1 MLNIYVAN
9 NERFIFFGDIHGLFK
24 EFVFFLINQCQI
36 ENINIVICGDFGVG
50 FYKINFY
57 KTLFQ
62 KLNRKLTKKNI
73 HIYAFRGN
81 HDDPE
86 YFSDG
91 GLKTI
96 VLDGVT
102 NIHLIDD
109 YDFIVNDNNTIL
121 CIGGARSVDKT
132 DRHKWDKK
140 LQKEVY
146 DGWWEGEMIK
156 DIPEGFNEFI
166 AENNINIDI
175 VCSHSSPD
183 FCEPLSKSGL
193 EFWAKHD
200 ETVIEDCDKERA
212 LLTSIYNKLKETN
225 NIQYWFY
232 GHFHAHYYLIKDDV
246 VFRGLNMF
254 DGVYKTDYYIL
265 GDGSAFS

>member
-1 MLNIYVAN
+1 MLKIYVAN

-62 KLNRKLTKKNI
+62 KLNRKLAKKNI

-132 DRHKWDKK
+132 DRYKWDKK

-146 DGWWEGEMIK
+146 DGWWEGEIIK
-156 DIPEGFNEFI
+156 DIPVGFNKFVTD
-166 AENNINIDI
+166 NNIKINII
-175 VCSHSSPD
+175 CSHSAPH
-183 FCEPLSKSGL
+183 FCEPILKTGIDSWSKV
-193 EFWAKHD
+193 D
-200 ETVIEDCDKERA
+200 ETLLEDCTNERL
-212 LLTSIYNKLKETN
+212 LLTNIFEKLNVIHDLK
-225 NIQYWFY
+225 YWFY
-232 GHFHAHYYLIKDDV
+232 GHFHNTYYTVYNDV
-246 VFRGLNMF
+246 VFRGIKLFN
-254 DGVYKTDYYIL
+254 GKIKTDFFELY
-265 GDGSAFS
+265 DES

>member
-1 MLNIYVAN
+1 MLNIHYAN

-50 FYKINFY
+50 FYKINYY

-62 KLNRKLTKKNI
+62 KLNIKLAKKNI

-121 CIGGARSVDKT
+121 CIGGARSVDKCY
-132 DRHKWDKK
+132 RQEWDKVTQK
-140 LQKEVY
+140 LVY
-146 DGWWEGEMIK
+146 KGWWANEMIN
-156 DIPEGFNEFI
+156 DIPENFNDFVS
-166 AENNINIDI
+166 ANNININI

-183 FCEPLSKSGL
+183 FCEPLYKNGL
-193 EFWAKHD
+193 KEWAERD
-200 ETVIEDCDKERA
+200 ETLIDDCKKERA
-212 LLTSIYNKLKETN
+212 ILTSIYNTLKNKHHLTH
-225 NIQYWFY
+225 WFY
-232 GHFHAHYYLIKDDV
+232 GHFHKTYKLFSDDV
-246 VFRGLNMF
+246 LFRGINYF
-254 DGVYKTDYYIL
+254 DIKFKTDFFELYE
-265 GDGSAFS
+265 S